1 MPSGCKIA
9 HSIAAP
15 HNALSHVRFSLT
27 HLPCETSVH
36 RHDSAMDHTVTHA
49 CGHQQIHH
57 VLGFTQQQL
66 RKVAMLEAA
75 PCDSC
80 RRTAKQASS
89 KAASDKQ
96 VAALEQFALASL
108 SGSPR
113 QVAWAESIRVTRLTS
128 LLADHGDGTPDACRS
143 CAAIT
148 EAKWWIDHRHLPSAK
163 LAARAVAA
171 ATLGMRTVAAAA

>member
-1 MPSGCKIA
+1 
-9 HSIAAP
+9 
-15 HNALSHVRFSLT
+15 
-27 HLPCETSVH
+27 
-36 RHDSAMDHTVTHA
+36 MDHTITHA
-49 CGHQQIHH
+49 CGHLQIHH

-80 RRTAKQASS
+80 QRAAQQASS

-108 SGSPR
+108 NGSPR

-143 CAAIT
+143 CAVIK
-148 EAKWWIDHRHLPSAK
+148 EAKWWIDHRNLS
-163 LAARAVAA
+163 LSDLVARAMES
-171 ATLGMRTVAAAA
+171 ATMGAETVAAAA